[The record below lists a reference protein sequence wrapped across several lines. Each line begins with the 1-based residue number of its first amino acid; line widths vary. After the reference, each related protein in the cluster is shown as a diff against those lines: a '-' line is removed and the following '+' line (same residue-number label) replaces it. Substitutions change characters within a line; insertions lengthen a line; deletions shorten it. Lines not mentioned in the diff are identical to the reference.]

1 MYKNIDLSKNLKIK
15 KDLINKLKE
24 LINLDMKM
32 NEKYLGFKDIQNQWF
47 KTGAVPRADN
57 VILWNTFQHH
67 IKNFY
72 DYLHLNRKFKE
83 IDVKYNLE
91 QKKETIEPLILISV
105 SGYIDM
111 AVPSS
116 K

>member
-1 MYKNIDLSKNLKIK
+1 LDKNIDLTKNLKIK

-67 IKNFY
+67 IIIVN
-72 DYLHLNRKFKE
+72 N
-83 IDVKYNLE
+83 
-91 QKKETIEPLILISV
+91 
-105 SGYIDM
+105 
-111 AVPSS
+111 
-116 K
+116 